1 MFMFRMFVF
10 YCVYVCHVCTLLC
23 LCIVIFMFLCLC
35 LFMYRTLKT
44 SFLADLKGIKNRL
57 YANILENPFCFHVR
71 FRYAYV
77 LLCPCFGMLCSL
89 RLWFSLFMFVM
100 FMFCYVS
107 VLLCM
112 RFIMIWFVM
121 FMFCYVYVL
130 LCLCFAMSCLVVFM
144 VCYVLLCYVYIW
156 YVYVLLCVC
165 FVYVPNFENIWGP
178 GLCVPTLK
186 TFFSDD

>member
-144 VCYVLLCYVYIW
+144 VCCVSVFVMGLLFLVIPEGIKNRLFANILENVFKVRYI
-156 YVYVLLCVC
+156 
-165 FVYVPNFENIWGP
+165 N
-178 GLCVPTLK
+178 K
-186 TFFSDD
+186 T